1 MKDLCAT
8 GVLES
13 IGIEIVEREH
23 EQMRQW
29 AMIVGVVLSLAG
41 CGEGDGEK
49 LVLTGSSTVAPVVA
63 EIARRYE
70 AEHPGVRI
78 DVQTGGSSRGVNDAR
93 NGLAAIGMVSRD
105 LKASEGD
112 LRAST
117 IAWDGITVI
126 LHRDNPVRQ
135 LSRAQIIGIYT
146 GAIDNW
152 RQLGGADR
160 PIVVVNKAQG
170 RSTLELFL
178 KHFALGYR
186 QVAADVIV
194 GDNQQGLKTVAGN
207 VDAIGYVSI
216 GAAAYEAQQGAPLQL
231 LAVDGVAATLANV
244 EQGRF
249 PIARP
254 LNLVT
259 PPAASARADAFIR
272 FAQSAAVADIIQ
284 QHYFIPA
291 DAS

>member
-1 MKDLCAT
+1 MKRW
-8 GVLES
+8 GMV
-13 IGIEIVEREH
+13 IGL
-23 EQMRQW
+23 
-29 AMIVGVVLSLAG
+29 VGILLSLAG
-41 CGEGDGEK
+41 CGDNNSEK

-70 AEHPGVRI
+70 AEYPGVRV

-93 NGLAAIGMVSRD
+93 NGLAAIGMVSRGLKSSEAD
-105 LKASEGD
+105 LQ
-112 LRAST
+112 AST

-126 LHRDNPVRQ
+126 LHSDNLVRQ

-152 RQLGGADR
+152 RQVGGVDR

-178 KHFALGYR
+178 KHFELAYR
-186 QVAADVIV
+186 QVEADVIV

-216 GAAAYEAQQGAPLQL
+216 GAAAYEVGQGTPLQL
-231 LAVDGVAATLANV
+231 LAIDEVAATLVNV

-259 PPAASARADAFIR
+259 TPSPTPRAEQFIR
-272 FAQSAAVADIIQ
+272 FAQSAAVAEIIQ